1 MLLGLDM
8 ANRVDQ
14 SFIKVYFHKIT
25 VEYFN
30 WLVNKINDKETNM
43 ASMRKRFLETNQDK
57 QRDNNY
63 EFKGRDK
70 DGGVLTTDGTNE
82 QSKKKKL
89 KQTWFSYFFL
99 PLNMF
104 I

>member
-25 VEYFN
+25 MEYFN

-70 DGGVLTTDGTNE
+70 DGGVLTTVEPMNN
-82 QSKKKKL
+82 QRRKS
-89 KQTWFSYFFL
+89 
-99 PLNMF
+99 
-104 I
+104 

>member
-25 VEYFN
+25 MEYFN
-30 WLVNKINDKETNM
+30 WLVNKINDKETKM

-70 DGGVLTTDGTNE
+70 DGGVLTTVEPMNNQRRKSWRRHDSLT
-82 QSKKKKL
+82 
-89 KQTWFSYFFL
+89 FFL

>member
-25 VEYFN
+25 MEYFN

-43 ASMRKRFLETNQDK
+43 ASMRKRFLE
-57 QRDNNY
+57 RSSCSSFY
-63 EFKGRDK
+63 
-70 DGGVLTTDGTNE
+70 
-82 QSKKKKL
+82 
-89 KQTWFSYFFL
+89 L
-99 PLNMF
+99 P
-104 I
+104 

>member
-70 DGGVLTTDGTNE
+70 DGGVLTIDGTNE

-89 KQTWFSYFFL
+89 KKT
-99 PLNMF
+99 
-104 I
+104 

>member
-25 VEYFN
+25 MEYFN

-70 DGGVLTTDGTNE
+70 DGRVLTTVEPMNN
-82 QSKKKKL
+82 QRRKS
-89 KQTWFSYFFL
+89 
-99 PLNMF
+99 
-104 I
+104 